1 MDQAAIEHQ
10 MECMRAEQIKL
21 TAREIDINRLN
32 NQLGRKMRESAEL
45 EIEAR
50 RLMALAQG
58 MMKEAQ
64 EKLALA
70 EQRVAV
76 QWNPGA
82 FAAVS
87 GPAHDPVGMSLAVA
101 NQRG

>member
-32 NQLGRKMRESAEL
+32 NQLGRRMREAADQ

-58 MMKEAQ
+58 MMREAQ
-64 EKLALA
+64 ETLALA
-70 EQRVAV
+70 EQRSKLAGAV
-76 QWNPGA
+76 QWVPGDELSA
-82 FAAVS
+82 RMTQAA
-87 GPAHDPVGMSLAVA
+87 A
-101 NQRG
+101 

>member
-1 MDQAAIEHQ
+1 MDPAAIEHQ

-32 NQLGRKMRESAEL
+32 NQLGKKMREAAEL

-70 EQRVAV
+70 EQQSTLAGAV
-76 QWNPGA
+76 QWVPGDELSA
-82 FAAVS
+82 LMTQAA
-87 GPAHDPVGMSLAVA
+87 A
-101 NQRG
+101 